1 MTPLWQA
8 LFIPILKV
16 EKLRFKE
23 VKWLGQDHI
32 HVKGQIWVTHL
43 NLLALAPD
51 HFYPPRLS
59 LMWITKIRLC
69 SLCPSSLLL
78 FSIYALGRHACIRIL
93 SVQGEKSQARA
104 INPYSTKHKWEN
116 HHNCTI
122 HNTKGIPLPTLKSPS
137 MRQLGK
143 CPNSLRHDNFR
154 SGTQRPPQM
163 I

>member
-59 LMWITKIRLC
+59 LMWITKIR
-69 SLCPSSLLL
+69 
-78 FSIYALGRHACIRIL
+78 
-93 SVQGEKSQARA
+93 
-104 INPYSTKHKWEN
+104 PYSLSEPWDSNPLKNLKVELCYMLSWFQKMDAKEK
-116 HHNCTI
+116 
-122 HNTKGIPLPTLKSPS
+122 KGINEGQSCHRVVVEKERDRDLNKQNKGRASWSAFWAVDKKQYGLP
-137 MRQLGK
+137 
-143 CPNSLRHDNFR
+143 F
-154 SGTQRPPQM
+154 
-163 I
+163 

>member
-59 LMWITKIRLC
+59 LMWITKIR
-69 SLCPSSLLL
+69 
-78 FSIYALGRHACIRIL
+78 
-93 SVQGEKSQARA
+93 
-104 INPYSTKHKWEN
+104 PYSLSEPWDSNPLKNLKVELCYMLSWFQKMDAKEK
-116 HHNCTI
+116 
-122 HNTKGIPLPTLKSPS
+122 KGINEGQSCHRVVVEKERDGDLNKQNKGRASWSAFWAVDKKQYGLP
-137 MRQLGK
+137 
-143 CPNSLRHDNFR
+143 F
-154 SGTQRPPQM
+154 
-163 I
+163 